1 MLKVS
6 RETIIYICLFVS
18 QVPILLAMNRIGYY
32 ILLSVST
39 FIAGY
44 LAIKASQGF
53 LLKVFFSFFLVS
65 TFGLASYLS
74 IMGEYQIKHSFYQ
87 VLIIH
92 YSSVLQYFFFAFIFI
107 CIYDLVNDEE
117 QLISCLLRVLF
128 IVSASRFV
136 NIYFFNDV
144 QGDDGRYYLG
154 FYLAI
159 FIPLAIFFVFKLR
172 NLESFMVLF
181 FLVAITYYC
190 FSIYL
195 HRSVVVI
202 LPLVVFVWGLMNVSV
217 KKAVF
222 LSFAI
227 VISLYCLPFL
237 IGAFDESY
245 LFRLNYLLDF
255 NFTDNSSSERIHRYI
270 EIIELLIRNPYSLL
284 FGYSLGASETLTK
297 FIGSHSALLGFFYD
311 AGLVSVV
318 GFFILIILPILK
330 YPFRTNFTCMLKAYV
345 VSILIFSTFYY
356 APIFPVSEIKVLD
369 FSVVVSVLLGG
380 LYGLQRKSL

>member
-6 RETIIYICLFVS
+6 KETVIYICLFIS
-18 QVPILLAMNRIGYY
+18 QMPILLAMNRLGYY

-44 LAIKASQGF
+44 LAIKASQSF

-65 TFGLASYLS
+65 TLGLANYLS
-74 IMGEYQIKHSFYQ
+74 IMGEYQIKHSLYQ

-92 YSSVLQYFFFAFIFI
+92 YSSVIQFFFFAFVFVNV
-107 CIYDLVNDEE
+107 CELVTDEE
-117 QLISCLLRVLF
+117 HLMKFLLRVLF
-128 IVSASRFV
+128 IVSFSRFF
-136 NIYFFNDV
+136 NIYIFNDV

-159 FIPLAIFFVFKLR
+159 FIPLAIYFTFKLR
-172 NLESFMVLF
+172 NLESYFVLC
-181 FLVAITYYC
+181 LLIAVTYYC

-202 LPLVVFVWGLMNVSV
+202 LPLIILFWGGVSFSF

-222 LSFAI
+222 LSFI
-227 VISLYCLPFL
+227 VVVSFHYLPFL
-237 IGAFDESY
+237 ISNFDESY
-245 LFRLNYLLDF
+245 LFRLTYLLDF
-255 NFTDNSSSERIHRYI
+255 NFADNSSSERINRYV
-270 EIIELLIRNPYSLL
+270 EIVELLFRNPYSLL
-284 FGYSLGASETLTK
+284 FGYSFGASETLTK
-297 FIGSHSALLGFFYD
+297 FIGSHSAFLGFFYD
-311 AGLVSVV
+311 AGFISVF
-318 GFFILIILPILK
+318 GFLFLIILPIIK
-330 YPFRTNFTCMLKAYV
+330 YPFSTNFTSMLKAYV

-356 APIFPVSEIKVLD
+356 APIFPVAEIKVLD

-380 LYGLQRKSL
+380 LYKLQREHI